1 MSKKKDKYAL
11 SSTTKPD
18 LENDQWF
25 PKNPAKSASKLS
37 LIVALFDEIA
47 IIILVIVILYF
58 FLR

>member
-1 MSKKKDKYAL
+1 MSEKKDKFAL

-25 PKNPAKSASKLS
+25 PKTPAKPTSKFS
-37 LIVALFDEIA
+37 LFIVHIDEVA
-47 IIILVIVILYF
+47 IVILVIVVFYF